1 MDWTYPELEQCV
13 QVLYDLFEHQRRIED
28 CLNMCEF
35 VMGTIA
41 SHLRNKGDYDFSDE
55 IEIKILQNTI
65 KNRRLWVI
73 DRGIYGLLWNDVQ
86 RKKEQYPA
94 KREVD
99 EKKEL
104 QKCMY
109 FSQMCR
115 DTYRSSFF
123 ERKLKDGM

>member
-1 MDWTYPELEQCV
+1 MELKQ
-13 QVLYDLFEHQRRIED
+13 QH
-28 CLNMCEF
+28 
-35 VMGTIA
+35 
-41 SHLRNKGDYDFSDE
+41 
-55 IEIKILQNTI
+55 
-65 KNRRLWVI
+65 
-73 DRGIYGLLWNDVQ
+73 
-86 RKKEQYPA
+86 PA